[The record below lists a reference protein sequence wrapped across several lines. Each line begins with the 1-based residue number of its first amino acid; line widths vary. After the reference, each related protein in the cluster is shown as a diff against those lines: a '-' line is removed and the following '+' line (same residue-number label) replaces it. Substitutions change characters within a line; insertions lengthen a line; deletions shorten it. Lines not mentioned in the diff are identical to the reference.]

1 MTTDNYDFLLG
12 HPKKNELELLEHVT
26 FDIDDSFM
34 LDPIFFSL
42 FGKLNFTFP
51 FFCSEKREKKRKNG
65 ELIVRRTN
73 QEEFTQEQHQL
84 TTKLEIGQC
93 VP

>member
-51 FFCSEKREKKRKNG
+51 FFVQRRERKNEKMG
-65 ELIVRRTN
+65 N
-73 QEEFTQEQHQL
+73 
-84 TTKLEIGQC
+84 
-93 VP
+93 